1 MAYIT
6 KLKIRSWM
14 IVYLG
19 FAVALAA
26 AGSDRGTPSGS
37 PNVSSAASSSA
48 LSGDTVFFTPVGDS
62 VRRDDI

>member
-1 MAYIT
+1 
-6 KLKIRSWM
+6 M

-26 AGSDRGTPSGS
+26 AGSHQRMPGS
-37 PNVSSAASSSA
+37 TRDVSPAASTPA
-48 LSGDTVFFTPVGDS
+48 LSGDAVFFTPAGAS

>member
-19 FAVALAA
+19 IAVALAA
-26 AGSDRGTPSGS
+26 AGSNQRTLSDSLDVLP
-37 PNVSSAASSSA
+37 AASTPA
-48 LSGDTVFFTPVGDS
+48 LSGDTVFFTPAGDS

>member
-19 FAVALAA
+19 FAIALAA
-26 AGSDRGTPSGS
+26 GSHQRMQSDSLDVS
-37 PNVSSAASSSA
+37 PATDSST
-48 LSGDTVFFTPVGDS
+48 LSGDTVFFTPAGDS

>member
-26 AGSDRGTPSGS
+26 AGSDQRMPGGTHDVS
-37 PNVSSAASSSA
+37 PAANTSA
-48 LSGDTVFFTPVGDS
+48 LSGDTAFFSPAGDS

>member
-19 FAVALAA
+19 FAIALAA
-26 AGSDRGTPSGS
+26 AGSHQRMQSDSLDVS
-37 PNVSSAASSSA
+37 PATDSST
-48 LSGDTVFFTPVGDS
+48 LSGDTVFFTPAGDS